1 MASSLG
7 NRWGEVVCAAV
18 WVRTLGQ
25 MGGTC
30 RLITPRLSL
39 SGVVLAAPHSRA
51 LWLCVT
57 VLPGAAAYVSL
68 ILLSGRDWLANEAP
82 PRRVRHAPRRGTS
95 SDATRPT

>member
-1 MASSLG
+1 
-7 NRWGEVVCAAV
+7 
-18 WVRTLGQ
+18 

-51 LWLCVT
+51 LWLYVT
-57 VLPGAAAYVSL
+57 MPGAAYVSL

-82 PRRVRHAPRRGTS
+82 PRRVRHALRRGTS